1 MKAEGWS
8 GAGEDVDACLRETFE
23 SLRKVN
29 EFLRPNQRPS
39 PDFAAGLPNFQADIR
54 NACFANAAFQLL
66 AASDSYRSTAVQLL
80 HSPFVADSP
89 TRAVV
94 LGILIVG
101 LRDSRLRLQAASR
114 IHQALPRFPNF
125 RRHQD
130 TRTGQVHCSHEF
142 MITVL
147 DLMDKNQTAPPRIE
161 TCDCY
166 KCKSCGW
173 VRESRKITGVPMV
186 EIPIRTVESQQQQQ
200 QQGVSWTL
208 ENGIGEAMEQG
219 KAGEWKGAREYDERC
234 GNPDC
239 PFFDGTEKVKNAFCQ
254 KIIYPPQTVL
264 FHINRTVHSRDGLVM
279 GKDTRHLEFGRT
291 LDLGPF
297 LCDRPS
303 SGSSGAG
310 SSVSSCTEDEKRE
323 RGGEVLYRLVGGVVH
338 LGSRCASGHFRIFA
352 FARRSCDVEV
362 PYGQTE
368 ETRVVCLDAEAGR
381 EGRLNPFLVFDD
393 AACPVARPWKEL
405 SKKEASL
412 LLYEKAPAGYTRE
425 RETEGGVDREESKG
439 EGKDAE
445 GYEGG
450 VGVTDAAEPANDPS
464 ASFALTDDALQMQ
477 HISVGEERDR
487 EAKREGETGEGGFS
501 CSLLEGS
508 GVEEGDLSGGQEK
521 ECEDNSPSTVSVAPR
536 GAKVLLLHLFEL
548 EEQAEM
554 GDVSD
559 CSSATSSPMGSR
571 APSEAVSSPPLSPL
585 ASATL
590 RELGWDLEAGVE
602 RYHQRE
608 ESEET
613 AYLFESLWKEKTR
626 RLLLSAQR
634 RDLVIFFLAFLS
646 FFFGIL
652 GFLVLFRGPV
662 LLPLSSSPS
671 SFLVLSRRVGEE
683 FFPAAVTAG
692 CVWGGVGICFSFLFS
707 AFTRADGKEKREVR
721 RRKAGGD
728 TGWQGR
734 RAGLTGLPLLD
745 CPDRP
750 PESWK
755 EAHQCWQEFEH
766 RRWRS
771 AFRTVLSFLS
781 L

>member
-1 MKAEGWS
+1 MKDEGWS
-8 GAGEDVDACLRETFE
+8 GAGEDLDACLRETFE

-39 PDFAAGLPNFQADIR
+39 PEFAAGLPNYQADIR

-80 HSPFVADSP
+80 HSPFVANSP

-114 IHQALPRFPNF
+114 IYQALPRFPNF

-147 DLMDKNQTAPPRIE
+147 DLMDKNETAPPRIE

-173 VRESRKITGVPMV
+173 VRESRKIRGVPMV
-186 EIPIRTVESQQQQQ
+186 EIPIRTVESQQQQPE
-200 QQGVSWTL
+200 GVSWTL
-208 ENGIGEAMEQG
+208 ENGIGAAMEQG
-219 KAGEWKGAREYDERC
+219 KGGEWRGEREYDERC
-234 GNPDC
+234 ENPDC
-239 PFFDGTEKVKNAFCQ
+239 RFFDGTEKVKNAFCQ
-254 KIIYPPQTVL
+254 KITYPPQTVL
-264 FHINRTVHSRDGLVM
+264 FHVNRTVQSSDGLVV
-279 GKDTRHLEFGRT
+279 GKDTRHLEFGPT

-303 SGSSGAG
+303 SGSSGEG
-310 SSVSSCTEDEKRE
+310 SSVSSCTEDEKGE

-338 LGSRCASGHFRIFA
+338 LGSGCIS
-352 FARRSCDVEV
+352 
-362 PYGQTE
+362 
-368 ETRVVCLDAEAGR
+368 
-381 EGRLNPFLVFDD
+381 
-393 AACPVARPWKEL
+393 
-405 SKKEASL
+405 
-412 LLYEKAPAGYTRE
+412 GYTRE

-445 GYEGG
+445 GCEGG

-464 ASFALTDDALQMQ
+464 ASFALTDDALQIQ

-508 GVEEGDLSGGQEK
+508 GVEEGDLGGGQEK
-521 ECEDNSPSTVSVAPR
+521 ECEENSPSSVSVAPR
-536 GAKVLLLHLFEL
+536 GAKVLLLHLLEL

-554 GDVSD
+554 GDVSG

-571 APSEAVSSPPLSPL
+571 APSESVSSPPLSPL
-585 ASATL
+585 ASATF
-590 RELGWDLEAGVE
+590 REPGWELEAGVE
-602 RYHQRE
+602 PGWELEAEVERHRQRE

-613 AYLFESLWKEKTR
+613 ACFFESLWTEKTR
-626 RLLLSAQR
+626 RLLLFAQR

-652 GFLVLFRGPV
+652 GLLVLFRGPV
-662 LLPLSSSPS
+662 LLPLSSSPT
-671 SFLVLSRRVGEE
+671 SFLVLCRRAGEE
-683 FFPAAVTAG
+683 FFPAVVTAG
-692 CVWGGVGICFSFLFS
+692 GVWGGVGIFFLFLFS
-707 AFTRADGKEKREVR
+707 AFTRADEKEKREVR
-721 RRKAGGD
+721 RRKARGD
-728 TGWQGR
+728 TG
-734 RAGLTGLPLLD
+734 
-745 CPDRP
+745 
-750 PESWK
+750 
-755 EAHQCWQEFEH
+755 
-766 RRWRS
+766 
-771 AFRTVLSFLS
+771 
-781 L
+781 